1 LGETSPIESILG
13 AITRNE
19 YIGVVHKVLNDTPT
33 GLRLAAYTVSTD
45 ALRDYY
51 MHKAAGVVQVK
62 GKGLYHLH
70 PAFEIDLGS
79 GKKTK
84 LFDFPPAQGAVYFRN
99 NRGINYAMRTQ
110 FSAKPL
116 AKLEKSGIDL
126 DDPGDRETFA
136 RAVSEMSFPDAKSLV
151 KNK

>member
-1 LGETSPIESILG
+1 
-13 AITRNE
+13 
-19 YIGVVHKVLNDTPT
+19 
-33 GLRLAAYTVSTD
+33 
-45 ALRDYY
+45 
-51 MHKAAGVVQVK
+51 MVQVK

-116 AKLEKSGIDL
+116 AKLEKSGINL
-126 DDPGDRETFA
+126 DEPAVREEFA
-136 RAVSEMSFPDAKSLV
+136 RAVSEMTFPDAKSLV
-151 KNK
+151 KSEK